1 MKLIINI
8 SLFTLLTTALFA
20 QQNFEKDGF
29 VMVEAENYSS
39 QRADEIRKW
48 YTIDADFT
56 TTLEGMKENRASS
69 ASGGQYLMILPD
81 TRVTRENKL
90 IQGVNFTNTPG
101 EMAILDYRIHFQTT
115 GRYYVW
121 VSAFSTGSEDNGI
134 HTGINGEWPE
144 SGARMQWCEG
154 KNQWTWASRQRT
166 TEQHCGVER
175 LIYLDIETPG
185 WHTVSFSMR
194 EDGFCFDRF
203 ALSKKYE
210 IPEGSSLTPAK

>member
-1 MKLIINI
+1 MKLIIHI
-8 SLFTLLTTALFA
+8 SLLTLLSSAFFA

-29 VMVEAENYSS
+29 VMVEAENYST

-48 YTIDADFT
+48 YTIDADFS
-56 TTLEGMKENRASS
+56 TTLEGMKENLASS
-69 ASGGQYLMILPD
+69 ASGGRYLMILPD
-81 TRVTRENKL
+81 TRVTRDNKL

-115 GRYYVW
+115 GRYFVW
-121 VSAFSTGSEDNGI
+121 VSAFSSGSEDNGI

-144 SGARMQWCEG
+144 SGARMQWCQG
-154 KNQWTWASRQRT
+154 KNQWTWASKQRSL
-166 TEQHCGVER
+166 EKHCGVEQ
-175 LIYLDIETPG
+175 LIYLDIKTTG

-210 IPEGSSLTPAK
+210 IPQGSSLTPAK